1 MGPPAEH
8 SLANGA
14 DALTA
19 TRLVA
24 AVAVVFLLPAD
35 DWTLPALLVSLVWL
49 TDLLDGRLARLSN
62 RATRLGRYDMV
73 VDTVFGAGMVVG
85 LLAAR
90 LLPIWAG
97 LGAIVVFGA
106 IYAAGNVAAAM
117 LLQLTGFVPFL
128 MELWFRRPVTWW
140 APFTVAL
147 LAAVVDWR
155 RLLLIN
161 IPAFLRG
168 IGALLGRPAR
178 PEETQ
183 EGGPTGV
190 P

>member
-49 TDLLDGRLARLSN
+49 TDLLDGRLARLSS